1 MFESIA
7 KQLGLFFLKRG
18 IMLFQQFLSE
28 RDSQRITPLKG
39 YQLFA
44 RDESIRDEREKK
56 GRDDLILVSKEEGVS
71 IGEKGKNRRGNKR
84 ETRLT

>member
-7 KQLGLFFLKRG
+7 KLGLFFLKRG
-18 IMLFQQFLSE
+18 IMLFQQFLSRE

-71 IGEKGKNRRGNKR
+71 IGKES
-84 ETRLT
+84 

>member
-7 KQLGLFFLKRG
+7 KLGLFFLKRG

>member
-1 MFESIA
+1 MFRIDREGENIVRIDS
-7 KQLGLFFLKRG
+7 KVGFVFFLKRG

-28 RDSQRITPLKG
+28 RDSQRITLKG

-71 IGEKGKNRRGNKR
+71 IGKES
-84 ETRLT
+84 

>member
-1 MFESIA
+1 MFRIDREGENIVRIDS
-7 KQLGLFFLKRG
+7 KVGFVFFLKRG

-71 IGEKGKNRRGNKR
+71 IGKES
-84 ETRLT
+84 